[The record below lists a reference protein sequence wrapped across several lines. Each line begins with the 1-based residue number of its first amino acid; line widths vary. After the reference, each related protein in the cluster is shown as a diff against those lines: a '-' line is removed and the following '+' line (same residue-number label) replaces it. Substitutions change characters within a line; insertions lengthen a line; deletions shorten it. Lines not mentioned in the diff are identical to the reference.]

1 MIFNEDDSII
11 NGPRRERSYKVAIK
25 FIALANMH
33 HLCEFL
39 VGVRNCR
46 RTTVHKKV
54 DEKQNYCSFER
65 YMPEPRDRENDILK
79 SCKINETP
87 FVEGKCEEASTSAS
101 ASNTFTADVKEGVQ
115 SL

>member
-1 MIFNEDDSII
+1 MIFNEDDGII

-33 HLCEFL
+33 HLGEFL
-39 VGVRNCR
+39 AGVRNCR
-46 RTTVHKKV
+46 RTTVHKKL
-54 DEKQNYCSFER
+54 
-65 YMPEPRDRENDILK
+65 RDIENDILK

-101 ASNTFTADVKEGVQ
+101 ASNTFTADVKEGERIHHADTTLLP